1 MTTPAA
7 DRAETKPCAVC
18 GCTITWRKKWEKSW
32 PAVRYC
38 SDACRRRARSSS
50 ARPLDAALESAILT
64 LLAERGRGKTICPS
78 EAARRVAAE
87 ADTETDTNAGAAD
100 DPHAWHPLMEP
111 ARAAARRLHAAGR
124 IRILQGGHPVDPS
137 RARGP
142 IRLQRVES
150 AQGSPANTAAEM
162 L

>member
-1 MTTPAA
+1 MTTSAA

-18 GCTITWRKKWEKSW
+18 GRTIAWRKKWEKSW

-38 SDACRRRARSSS
+38 SDACRRRALSSS
-50 ARPLDAALESAILT
+50 AQPVDAALESAIVA

-87 ADTETDTNAGAAD
+87 MGAA
-100 DPHAWHPLMEP
+100 HNREAWQPLMEP

-150 AQGSPANTAAEM
+150 AQGSTANTAAEM